1 MNEHWMAMVPFKDGI
16 VDIQCSFMQSLGSMM
31 FEVFKKTL
39 LFKQFYAKLYPALP
53 AMVALLDF

>member
-1 MNEHWMAMVPFKDGI
+1 MRIQSTIPSLKGTMA
-16 VDIQCSFMQSLGSMM
+16 IQCSFMQSLGSMM

-39 LFKQFYAKLYPALP
+39 LFKQFYAQLYPALP

>member
-1 MNEHWMAMVPFKDGI
+1 MISYFFQIYNFNLFPIIFGL
-16 VDIQCSFMQSLGSMM
+16 LGSMM

>member
-1 MNEHWMAMVPFKDGI
+1 
-16 VDIQCSFMQSLGSMM
+16 MQSLGSMM